1 MKRTIAIVAGGDSS
15 EHDVSLRSAE
25 GIMSFMDKDKY
36 DCFVVEIKAGRW
48 TVAYKDE
55 NCHIDR
61 NDFSFTA
68 SDGKHEFDFAYITI
82 HGTPGENGIL
92 QGYFDL
98 IGIPYS
104 TSDVLVESLTFNKFA
119 LNNFLKAYPELHLA
133 DSILV
138 RKDSVSPALSNPT
151 RAAAA
156 SASPR

>member
-68 SDGKHEFDFAYITI
+68 SDGKHEFERTESYKAILTSSESP
-82 HGTPGENGIL
+82 TP
-92 QGYFDL
+92 
-98 IGIPYS
+98 PATYS
-104 TSDVLVESLTFNKFA
+104 WSL
-119 LNNFLKAYPELHLA
+119 
-133 DSILV
+133 
-138 RKDSVSPALSNPT
+138 
-151 RAAAA
+151 
-156 SASPR
+156 